1 MRLLLL
7 AAVLFAAPACTSAT
21 APSYSA
27 CHGGGGM
34 SQGSDTRCR

>member
-1 MRLLLL
+1 MRLLALIA
-7 AAVLFAAPACTSAT
+7 AAVIAAT
-21 APSYSA
+21 AYVTGANASA